1 MSTYKEIQQKFD
13 RKDKLKGL
21 IVLLWRKISLGK
33 LFTKIKSYIRITTW
47 IYVFFVL
54 LIVTLIYI
62 VATAHIENATISVG
76 PVRDFNDNWFMKYQD
91 KEYRVDFP
99 FTGSSKAEEQIEYYR
114 TLEKEDG
121 GKTISFLTDDKRI
134 QILVEDTEIYS
145 FAMHNQYK
153 IGKAPGDTV
162 VFATL
167 PMDCEEAT
175 LRILTSS
182 PYDNFATTMA
192 DITIGDL
199 GSQEISYLKMKAPDV
214 SIVIF
219 IFIESLAF
227 LAMGIIGLNNRKNVP
242 GTISFGFALFMI
254 STLGIIETKVPVML
268 FGNPFLFSN
277 VAFIAMMMFPLFLEG
292 FYFKITKQFLVF
304 RYCVFICSLCNVLL
318 QTILQLLN
326 IVDYQQMGIYS
337 EMLILIAIISG
348 FCSSIIEIAQGKRRG
363 RFSAIFVSSAFFL
376 GGGLDLIRSL
386 TILIGDFAV
395 YTRIA
400 AALSGFIY
408 FISAMVQL
416 YTQEM
421 NMVKENLETAQAAS
435 IAKDQFLANMSHEIR
450 TPINGILGMN
460 EMILK
465 DSKEPVI
472 LEYASDIKRAGT
484 SLLTLVNEILDVSKV
499 RSGGLSIEEKEYETF
514 LLFYDSLHSTKMRGV
529 DKGLQF
535 ITKIDKNIPCKL
547 WGDGQRIRQIIVN
560 LLTNAIKY
568 TEKGSV
574 AFTCHFEPRTENTV
588 FLIIEIQ
595 DTGYGIEKT
604 HQHKIF
610 EAFYR
615 MENKNTDHIEGTGLG
630 LSLVKSLVKMMNGY
644 IEVESAPGEGST
656 FRVIIPQ
663 EVIDENA
670 MGDFEARCKAYV
682 NEKDKV
688 ENIRFANGQRILV
701 VDDEPL
707 NLKVV
712 QGYLRDSNLE
722 LVLAGSGK
730 EAITYA
736 KEQTFDLIILD
747 HRMPEPDG
755 IQVFQEIIQFL
766 PADLPIIMMSANASN
781 QAKEDYLNMGFTDYL
796 SKPSKEKDLQA
807 LLKEYLQVSKE
818 EVEKTEVKENPE
830 DTLFVEKVRQ
840 NTNIDVDTGLSFNME
855 DASFYKTILLDVFTP
870 NRAEEL
876 SRHFQ
881 NQELVNYQIKIH
893 SLKSL
898 LKTVGALDLSKEAA
912 DLENACKNKDTD
924 YLDLNHDGFVLQ
936 FIKMCKVIERSQ
948 A

>member
-1 MSTYKEIQQKFD
+1 MSTYKELQQKFD
-13 RKDKLKGL
+13 SQEKREGL
-21 IVLLWRKISLGK
+21 IVSLWRERSLGK
-33 LFTKIKSYIRITTW
+33 FFTKLKSYIRITTW
-47 IYVFFVL
+47 AYVAFVL
-54 LIVTLIYI
+54 LIIALIYI
-62 VATAHIENATISVG
+62 VGTSRVENASISVG
-76 PVRDFNDNWFMKYQD
+76 TVRDFNDNWFMKYEE

-99 FTGSSKAEEQIEYYR
+99 FLGSSKAEEQVEYYR

-121 GKTISFLTDDKRI
+121 GKTIAFLTEDKRI
-134 QILVEDTEIYS
+134 RILVDDAEIYS
-145 FAMHNQYK
+145 FAMNNQYK

-167 PMDCEEAT
+167 PADCEGKA

-192 DITIGDL
+192 AITIGDL
-199 GSQEISYLKMKAPDV
+199 GSQEISYLKMKSQDV
-214 SIVIF
+214 AIDIF
-219 IFIESLAF
+219 IFIECLAF
-227 LAMGIIGLNNRKNVP
+227 LALGVVNLSNRKNVP
-242 GTISFGFALFMI
+242 GTISFGFTLFMI
-254 STLGIIETKVPVML
+254 SVLGIIETKIPVIL
-268 FGNPFLFSN
+268 FGNPFFMSN
-277 VAFIAMMMFPLFLEG
+277 VAYITMMMFPLFLECY
-292 FYFKITKQFLVF
+292 YFKITRRFLIF
-304 RYCVFICSLCNVLL
+304 RYCVFACSLCNVLL
-318 QTILQLLN
+318 QTLLQLLN

-337 EMLILIAIISG
+337 QMLILIAIISG
-348 FCSSIIEIAQGKRRG
+348 FSSSILEIAQGKRMG
-363 RFSAIFVSSAFFL
+363 RFSVIFTSTAFFL
-376 GGGLDLIRSL
+376 GGGLDLIRL
-386 TILIGDFAV
+386 QTVIIGDFAI

-400 AALSGFIY
+400 AASSGFIY

-421 NMVKENLETAQAAS
+421 NLVKENLETAQAAS
-435 IAKDQFLANMSHEIR
+435 IAKDQFLATMSHEIR

-514 LLFYDSLHSTKMRGV
+514 LLFYDSLHTTKMRCV

-535 ITKIDKNIPCKL
+535 ITKIDENLPSKFL
-547 WGDGQRIRQIIVN
+547 GDGQRIRQIIVN

-574 AFTCHFEPRTENTV
+574 TFTCNFEPRTENTV
-588 FLIIEIQ
+588 FLVIEIQ

-615 MENKNTDHIEGTGLG
+615 MENKNTDRIEGTGLG
-630 LSLVKSLVKMMNGY
+630 LSLVQSLVKMMNGY
-644 IEVESAPGEGST
+644 IEVESTPGEGST
-656 FRVIIPQ
+656 FRVFIPQ
-663 EVIDENA
+663 EVIDESA
-670 MGDFEARCKAYV
+670 MGDFEARCKSYV
-682 NEKDKV
+682 NEEETV
-688 ENIRFANGQRILV
+688 ENIRFAKGQRILV

-722 LVLAGSGK
+722 LVLAGGGK
-730 EAITYA
+730 EAIAYA

-755 IQVFQEIIQFL
+755 IQVFQEITQFL
-766 PADLPIIMMSANASN
+766 PKDLPIIMMSANASD
-781 QAKEDYLNMGFTDYL
+781 QAKEDYLHMGFTDYL
-796 SKPSKEKDLQA
+796 SKPTKEKELQA
-807 LLKEYLQVSKE
+807 LLKEYLQVSE
-818 EVEKTEVKENPE
+818 EVVEKTEIKENPE
-830 DTLFVEKVRQ
+830 DTAFIEKIRKE
-840 NTNIDVDTGLSFNME
+840 TTIDVDTGLSFNME
-855 DASFYKTILLDVFTP
+855 DASFYKTMLLDVFTP
-870 NRAEEL
+870 DRAEEL
-876 SRHFQ
+876 SGYFQ
-881 NQELVNYQIKIH
+881 RQDLGNYQIKIH

-898 LKTVGALDLSKEAA
+898 LKTVGALELSKEAA

-936 FIKMCKVIERSQ
+936 FIKMCKAVERSQ